1 MQDTRAREAKVQRTE
16 MEEETEGNEILIGTE
31 P

>member
-16 MEEETEGNEILIGTE
+16 MEEETEDNKILIGTE